1 MRLMLSYLKRY
12 KGLVFLNFISVFG
25 FALTELGIPTIVS
38 RMVDGGVASGDK
50 AYLMK
55 MGGLIVLISLVGILG
70 TISLGYCGA
79 RISTSVTCDIRN
91 DLFEKV
97 QSFSH
102 REMNQLGVSSL
113 ITRTSNDAL
122 QIMNF
127 MNIILRTAMLTPVMI
142 SVSFALIIT
151 SSVRLSLII
160 AATVPF
166 IILGV
171 ILVAKISGPVSER
184 QQTALDGLN
193 RIFRENLTGIRVIR
207 SFNNDARETERFG
220 EQNQEFTNQSKKL
233 FTLMSATEPAFYLL
247 MNIAALA
254 IYFFAS
260 QMINQSTLQVGQLMA
275 FMEYLFHAMFS
286 VMLFCLVFMMYPRA
300 NISAKRIEAVMNM
313 TPDIVDEISA
323 GQSNDADGE
332 RERDGVT
339 QVRDGRKQSYGGVKQ
354 AHHDRKPVEEIV
366 FDHVDFCYPDGEEAV
381 LKDVSFTAKA
391 GETLAVIGSTG
402 SGKSTL
408 IQLIPRFY
416 DVTGGHIL
424 VDGVDI
430 RQMNSHELREH
441 IGFVAQKANLF
452 SGTIEE
458 NIRFGRADASDEEV
472 RHAAEIAQA
481 MEFIMDKP
489 GGFKEKIVEGAGNLS
504 GGQKQR
510 LSIARALVR
519 KPDIYIYDDS
529 FSALD
534 MKTDAALRQ
543 ALKPEVKNA
552 IVIIVAQRV
561 STIMDAD
568 KILVLDEGR
577 LTAMGRHAELLKT
590 CPLYYEIAASQLSE
604 EELQNVR

>member
-25 FALTELGIPTIVS
+25 FALTELGIPTIIS
-38 RMVDGGVASGDK
+38 RMVDGGVASGDRE
-50 AYLMK
+50 YLLK
-55 MGGLIVLISLVGILG
+55 MGGLIALISVVGILG
-70 TISLGYCGA
+70 TVVLGYCGA
-79 RISTSVTCDIRN
+79 RISTAVTCDIRN

-142 SVSFALIIT
+142 AVSFTLIIM
-151 SSVRLSLII
+151 SSVKLSLII

-220 EQNQEFTNQSKKL
+220 EQNQVFTNQSKKL
-233 FTLMSATEPAFYLL
+233 FTLMSSTEPLFFLL

-254 IYFFAS
+254 IYFVAS
-260 QMINQSTLQVGQLMA
+260 QMIDQSALQVGQLMA

-313 TPDIVDEISA
+313 TPDITDETVSTHRVH
-323 GQSNDADGE
+323 DD
-332 RERDGVT
+332 REPIKEVIF
-339 QVRDGRKQSYGGVKQ
+339 
-354 AHHDRKPVEEIV
+354 E
-366 FDHVDFCYPDGEEAV
+366 HVDFCYPDGEEAV
-381 LKDVSFTAKA
+381 LKDISFSARAGQTTAI
-391 GETLAVIGSTG
+391 IGSTG

-416 DVTGGHIL
+416 DVTGGRVL
-424 VDGVDI
+424 VNGVDV
-430 RQMNSHELREH
+430 RQINNHKLREH

-458 NIRFGRADASDEEV
+458 NIRFGCSEATDEEI
-472 RHAAEIAQA
+472 RHAADIAQA
-481 MEFIMDKP
+481 ADFIMDKP
-489 GGFKEKIVEGAGNLS
+489 KGFKERIVEGAGNLS

-534 MKTDAALRQ
+534 MKTDAVLRQ

-568 KILVLDEGR
+568 QILVLDEGR
-577 LTAMGRHAELLKT
+577 LAASGRHEELLKT

-604 EELQNVR
+604 EELQNVC

>member
-25 FALTELGIPTIVS
+25 FALTELGIPTIIS
-38 RMVDGGVASGDK
+38 RMVDGGVAGEDRE
-50 AYLMK
+50 YLLK
-55 MGGLIVLISLVGILG
+55 MGGLIVLISVVGILG
-70 TISLGYCGA
+70 TVVLGYCGA
-79 RISTSVTCDIRN
+79 RISTAVTCDIRN

-142 SVSFALIIT
+142 AVSFTLIIM
-151 SSVRLSLII
+151 SSVKLSLII

-171 ILVAKISGPVSER
+171 VLVAKISGPVSER

-220 EQNQEFTNQSKKL
+220 EQNQVFTNQSKKL
-233 FTLMSATEPAFYLL
+233 FTLMSSTEPLFFLL

-254 IYFFAS
+254 IYFVAS
-260 QMINQSTLQVGQLMA
+260 QMINQSALQVGQLIA

-300 NISAKRIEAVMNM
+300 NISAKRIETVMNM
-313 TPDIVDEISA
+313 TPDITDETVSM
-323 GQSNDADGE
+323 QRVHDDGE
-332 RERDGVT
+332 PIKEVIF
-339 QVRDGRKQSYGGVKQ
+339 
-354 AHHDRKPVEEIV
+354 E
-366 FDHVDFCYPDGEEAV
+366 HVDFCYPDGEEAV
-381 LKDVSFTAKA
+381 LKDISFSARAGQTTAI
-391 GETLAVIGSTG
+391 IGSTG

-416 DVTGGHIL
+416 DVTGGRVLI
-424 VDGVDI
+424 DGVDV
-430 RQMNSHELREH
+430 RQINSHKLREH
-441 IGFVAQKANLF
+441 IGFVVQKANLF

-458 NIRFGRADASDEEV
+458 NIRFGRSEATDEEI

-481 MEFIMDKP
+481 ADFIMDKP
-489 GGFKEKIVEGAGNLS
+489 NGFKERIVEGAGNLS

-534 MKTDAALRQ
+534 MKTDAVLRQ

-568 KILVLDEGR
+568 QILVLDEGR
-577 LTAMGRHAELLKT
+577 LAASGRHEELLKT

-604 EELQNVR
+604 EELRNVC

>member
-25 FALTELGIPTIVS
+25 FALTELGIPTIIS
-38 RMVDGGVASGDK
+38 RMVDGGVANGDRE
-50 AYLMK
+50 YLLK
-55 MGGLIVLISLVGILG
+55 MGGLIALISVVGILG
-70 TISLGYCGA
+70 TVVLGYCGA
-79 RISTSVTCDIRN
+79 RISTAVTCDIRN

-142 SVSFALIIT
+142 VVSFTLIIM
-151 SSVRLSLII
+151 SSVKLSLII

-220 EQNQEFTNQSKKL
+220 KQNQAFTNQSKKL
-233 FTLMSATEPAFYLL
+233 FTLMSSTEPLFFLL

-254 IYFFAS
+254 IYFVAS
-260 QMINQSTLQVGQLMA
+260 QMIDQSALQVGQLMA

-313 TPDIVDEISA
+313 TPDITDETVST
-323 GQSNDADGE
+323 QRVHDD
-332 RERDGVT
+332 REPIKEVIF
-339 QVRDGRKQSYGGVKQ
+339 
-354 AHHDRKPVEEIV
+354 E
-366 FDHVDFCYPDGEEAV
+366 HVDFCYPDGEEAV
-381 LKDVSFTAKA
+381 LKDISFSARAGQTTAI
-391 GETLAVIGSTG
+391 IGSTG

-416 DVTGGHIL
+416 DVTGGRVL
-424 VDGVDI
+424 VNGVDV
-430 RQMNSHELREH
+430 RQINSHKLREH

-458 NIRFGRADASDEEV
+458 NIRFGCSEATDEEI
-472 RHAAEIAQA
+472 RHAADIAQA
-481 MEFIMDKP
+481 ADFIMDKP
-489 GGFKEKIVEGAGNLS
+489 KGFKERIVEGAGNLS

-534 MKTDAALRQ
+534 MKTDAVLRQ

-568 KILVLDEGR
+568 QILVLDEGR
-577 LTAMGRHAELLKT
+577 LAASGRHEELLKT

-604 EELQNVR
+604 EELQNVC

>member
-25 FALTELGIPTIVS
+25 FALTELGIPTIIS
-38 RMVDGGVASGDK
+38 RMVDGGVASGDRE
-50 AYLMK
+50 YLLK
-55 MGGLIVLISLVGILG
+55 MGGLIALISVVGILG
-70 TISLGYCGA
+70 TVVLGYCGA
-79 RISTSVTCDIRN
+79 RISTAVTCDIRN

-142 SVSFALIIT
+142 AVSFTLIIM
-151 SSVRLSLII
+151 SSVKLSLII

-220 EQNQEFTNQSKKL
+220 EQNRAFTNQSQKL
-233 FTLMSATEPAFYLL
+233 FTLMSSTEPLFFLL

-254 IYFFAS
+254 IYFVAS
-260 QMINQSTLQVGQLMA
+260 QMIDQSALQVGQLMA

-313 TPDIVDEISA
+313 TPDITDETV
-323 GQSNDADGE
+323 GTQRVHDD
-332 RERDGVT
+332 REPIKEVIF
-339 QVRDGRKQSYGGVKQ
+339 
-354 AHHDRKPVEEIV
+354 E
-366 FDHVDFCYPDGEEAV
+366 HVDFCYPDGEEAV
-381 LKDVSFTAKA
+381 LKDISFSARAGQTTAI
-391 GETLAVIGSTG
+391 IGSTG

-416 DVTGGHIL
+416 DVTGGRVL
-424 VDGVDI
+424 VNGVDV
-430 RQMNSHELREH
+430 RQINSHKLREH

-458 NIRFGRADASDEEV
+458 NIRFGCSEATDEEI
-472 RHAAEIAQA
+472 RHAADIAQA
-481 MEFIMDKP
+481 ADFIMDKP
-489 GGFKEKIVEGAGNLS
+489 KGFKERIVEGAGNLS

-534 MKTDAALRQ
+534 MKTDAVLRQ

-568 KILVLDEGR
+568 QILVLDEGR
-577 LTAMGRHAELLKT
+577 LAASGRHEELLKT

-604 EELQNVR
+604 EELQNVC

>member
-25 FALTELGIPTIVS
+25 FALTELGIPTIIS
-38 RMVDGGVASGDK
+38 RMVDGGVASGDRE
-50 AYLMK
+50 YLLK
-55 MGGLIVLISLVGILG
+55 MGGLIALISVVGILG
-70 TISLGYCGA
+70 TVVLGYCGA
-79 RISTSVTCDIRN
+79 RISTAVTCDIRN

-142 SVSFALIIT
+142 AVSFTLIIM
-151 SSVRLSLII
+151 SSVKLSLII

-220 EQNQEFTNQSKKL
+220 EQNQVFTNQSKKL
-233 FTLMSATEPAFYLL
+233 FTLMSSTEPLFFLL

-254 IYFFAS
+254 IYFVAS
-260 QMINQSTLQVGQLMA
+260 QMIDQSALQVGQLMA

-313 TPDIVDEISA
+313 TADITDETVSM
-323 GQSNDADGE
+323 QRVHDD
-332 RERDGVT
+332 REPIKEVIF
-339 QVRDGRKQSYGGVKQ
+339 
-354 AHHDRKPVEEIV
+354 E
-366 FDHVDFCYPDGEEAV
+366 HVDFCYPDGEEAV
-381 LKDVSFTAKA
+381 LKDISFSARAGQTTAI
-391 GETLAVIGSTG
+391 IGSTG

-416 DVTGGHIL
+416 DVTGGRVL
-424 VDGVDI
+424 VNGVDV
-430 RQMNSHELREH
+430 RQINSHKLREH

-458 NIRFGRADASDEEV
+458 NIRFGCSEATDEEI

-481 MEFIMDKP
+481 ADFIMDKP
-489 GGFKEKIVEGAGNLS
+489 KGFKERIVEGAGNLS

-534 MKTDAALRQ
+534 MKTDAVLRQ

-568 KILVLDEGR
+568 QILVLDEGR
-577 LTAMGRHAELLKT
+577 LAASGRHEELLKT

-604 EELQNVR
+604 EELQNVC

>member
-25 FALTELGIPTIVS
+25 FALTELGIPTIIS
-38 RMVDGGVASGDK
+38 RMVDGGVASGDRE
-50 AYLMK
+50 YLLK
-55 MGGLIVLISLVGILG
+55 MGGLIALISVVGILG
-70 TISLGYCGA
+70 TVVLGYCGA
-79 RISTSVTCDIRN
+79 RISTAVTCDIRN

-142 SVSFALIIT
+142 AVSFTLIIM
-151 SSVRLSLII
+151 SSVKLSLII

-220 EQNQEFTNQSKKL
+220 EQNQVFTNQSKKL
-233 FTLMSATEPAFYLL
+233 FTLMSSTEPLFFLL

-254 IYFFAS
+254 IYFVAS
-260 QMINQSTLQVGQLMA
+260 QMIDQSALQVGQLMA

-313 TPDIVDEISA
+313 TPDITDETVSTHCVH
-323 GQSNDADGE
+323 DD
-332 RERDGVT
+332 REPIKEVIF
-339 QVRDGRKQSYGGVKQ
+339 
-354 AHHDRKPVEEIV
+354 E
-366 FDHVDFCYPDGEEAV
+366 HVDFCYPDGEEAV
-381 LKDVSFTAKA
+381 LKDISFSARAGQTTAI
-391 GETLAVIGSTG
+391 IGSTG

-416 DVTGGHIL
+416 DVTGGRVL
-424 VDGVDI
+424 VNGVDV
-430 RQMNSHELREH
+430 RQINSHKLREH

-458 NIRFGRADASDEEV
+458 NIRFGCSEATDEEI
-472 RHAAEIAQA
+472 RHAADIAQA
-481 MEFIMDKP
+481 ADFIMDKP
-489 GGFKEKIVEGAGNLS
+489 KGFKERIVEGAGNLS

-534 MKTDAALRQ
+534 MKTDAVLRQ

-568 KILVLDEGR
+568 QILVLDEGR
-577 LTAMGRHAELLKT
+577 LAASGRHEELLKT

-604 EELQNVR
+604 EELQNVC

>member
-25 FALTELGIPTIVS
+25 FALTELGIPTIIS
-38 RMVDGGVASGDK
+38 KMVDGGVASGDRE
-50 AYLMK
+50 YLMK
-55 MGGLIVLISLVGILG
+55 MGGLIAVISIVGILG
-70 TISLGYCGA
+70 TVVLGYCGA
-79 RISTSVTCDIRN
+79 RISTAVTCDIRN

-142 SVSFALIIT
+142 VISFTLIIM
-151 SSVRLSLII
+151 SSVRLSLVI

-171 ILVAKISGPVSER
+171 VLVAKISGPISER

-220 EQNQEFTNQSKKL
+220 EQNQEFTKQSRKL
-233 FTLMSATEPAFYLL
+233 FTLMSSTEPLFFLL
-247 MNIAALA
+247 MNIAAIS
-254 IYFFAS
+254 IYFIAS

-313 TPDIVDEISA
+313 TPDIQDEISEEKTV
-323 GQSNDADGE
+323 SDIGE
-332 RERDGVT
+332 
-339 QVRDGRKQSYGGVKQ
+339 
-354 AHHDRKPVEEIV
+354 HIEEVV

-381 LKDVSFTAKA
+381 LKDISFTAKA
-391 GETLAVIGSTG
+391 GETLAIIGSTG

-416 DVTGGHIL
+416 DVTGGRVLIN
-424 VDGVDI
+424 GVDV

-458 NIRFGRADASDEEV
+458 NIRFGREDATDEEV

-481 MEFIMDKP
+481 MDFIMDKP
-489 GGFKEKIVEGAGNLS
+489 NGFQEKIVEGAGNLS

-510 LSIARALVR
+510 LSITRALVR

-534 MKTDAALRQ
+534 MKTDAVLRQ
-543 ALKPEVKNA
+543 ALKSEVKNA
-552 IVIIVAQRV
+552 VVIIVAQRV

-568 KILVLDEGR
+568 QILVLDEGR
-577 LTAMGRHAELLKT
+577 LAAMGRHKELLKE

>member
-25 FALTELGIPTIVS
+25 FALTELGIPTIIS
-38 RMVDGGVASGDK
+38 RMVDGGVAGGDRE
-50 AYLMK
+50 YLLK
-55 MGGLIVLISLVGILG
+55 MGGLIVLISVVGILG
-70 TISLGYCGA
+70 TVVLGYCGA
-79 RISTSVTCDIRN
+79 RISTAVTCDIRN

-142 SVSFALIIT
+142 AVSFTLIIM
-151 SSVRLSLII
+151 SSVKLSLII

-220 EQNQEFTNQSKKL
+220 EQNQVFTNQSKKL
-233 FTLMSATEPAFYLL
+233 FTLMSSTEPLFFLL

-254 IYFFAS
+254 IYFVAS
-260 QMINQSTLQVGQLMA
+260 QMIDQSALQVGQLMA

-313 TPDIVDEISA
+313 TPDITDETVST
-323 GQSNDADGE
+323 QRVHDD
-332 RERDGVT
+332 REPIKEVIF
-339 QVRDGRKQSYGGVKQ
+339 
-354 AHHDRKPVEEIV
+354 E
-366 FDHVDFCYPDGEEAV
+366 HVDFCYPDGEEAV
-381 LKDVSFTAKA
+381 LKDISFSARAGQTTAI
-391 GETLAVIGSTG
+391 IGSTG

-416 DVTGGHIL
+416 DVTGGRVL
-424 VDGVDI
+424 VNGVDV
-430 RQMNSHELREH
+430 RQINSHKLREH

-458 NIRFGRADASDEEV
+458 NIRFGCSEATDEEI
-472 RHAAEIAQA
+472 RHAADIAQA
-481 MEFIMDKP
+481 ADFIMDKP
-489 GGFKEKIVEGAGNLS
+489 KGFKERIVEGAGNLS

-534 MKTDAALRQ
+534 MKTDAVLRQ

-568 KILVLDEGR
+568 QILVLDEGR
-577 LTAMGRHAELLKT
+577 LAASGRHEELLKT

-604 EELQNVR
+604 EELQNVC

>member
-25 FALTELGIPTIVS
+25 FALTELGIPTIIS
-38 RMVDGGVASGDK
+38 RMVDGGVAGEDRE
-50 AYLMK
+50 YLLK
-55 MGGLIVLISLVGILG
+55 MGGLIVLISVVGILG
-70 TISLGYCGA
+70 TVVLGYCGA
-79 RISTSVTCDIRN
+79 RISTAVTCDIRN

-142 SVSFALIIT
+142 AVSFTLIIM
-151 SSVRLSLII
+151 SSVKLSLII

-220 EQNQEFTNQSKKL
+220 EQNQVFTNQSKKL
-233 FTLMSATEPAFYLL
+233 FTLMSSTEPLFFLL

-254 IYFFAS
+254 IYFVAS
-260 QMINQSTLQVGQLMA
+260 QMIDQSALQVGQLIA

-313 TPDIVDEISA
+313 TPDITDEPV
-323 GQSNDADGE
+323 GTQRVHDDGE
-332 RERDGVT
+332 PIKEVIF
-339 QVRDGRKQSYGGVKQ
+339 
-354 AHHDRKPVEEIV
+354 E
-366 FDHVDFCYPDGEEAV
+366 HVDFCYPDGEEAV
-381 LKDVSFTAKA
+381 LKDISFSARAGQTTAI
-391 GETLAVIGSTG
+391 IGSTG

-416 DVTGGHIL
+416 DVTGGRVLI
-424 VDGVDI
+424 DGVDV
-430 RQMNSHELREH
+430 RQINSHKLREH

-458 NIRFGRADASDEEV
+458 NIRFGRSEATDEEI

-481 MEFIMDKP
+481 ADFIMDKP
-489 GGFKEKIVEGAGNLS
+489 NGFKERIVEGAGNLS

-534 MKTDAALRQ
+534 MKTDAVLRQ

-568 KILVLDEGR
+568 QILVLDEGR
-577 LTAMGRHAELLKT
+577 LAASGRHEELLKT

-604 EELQNVR
+604 EELRNVC

>member
-1 MRLMLSYLKRY
+1 MRLMLSYLKSY

-25 FALTELGIPTIVS
+25 FALTELGIPTIIS
-38 RMVDGGVASGDK
+38 RMVDGGVASGDRE
-50 AYLMK
+50 YLLK
-55 MGGLIVLISLVGILG
+55 MGGLIALISVVGILG
-70 TISLGYCGA
+70 TVVLGYCGA
-79 RISTSVTCDIRN
+79 RISTAVTCDIRN

-142 SVSFALIIT
+142 VVSFTLIIM
-151 SSVRLSLII
+151 SSVKLSLII

-220 EQNQEFTNQSKKL
+220 KQNQAFTNQSQKL
-233 FTLMSATEPAFYLL
+233 FTLMSSTEPLFFLL

-254 IYFFAS
+254 IYFVAS
-260 QMINQSTLQVGQLMA
+260 QMIDQSALQVGQLMA

-313 TPDIVDEISA
+313 TPDITDETVST
-323 GQSNDADGE
+323 QRVHDD
-332 RERDGVT
+332 REPIKEVIF
-339 QVRDGRKQSYGGVKQ
+339 
-354 AHHDRKPVEEIV
+354 E
-366 FDHVDFCYPDGEEAV
+366 HVDFCYPDGEEAV
-381 LKDVSFTAKA
+381 LKDISFSARAGQTTAI
-391 GETLAVIGSTG
+391 IGSTG

-416 DVTGGHIL
+416 DVTGGRVL
-424 VDGVDI
+424 VNGVDV
-430 RQMNSHELREH
+430 RQINSHKLREH

-458 NIRFGRADASDEEV
+458 NIRFGRSEATDEEI

-481 MEFIMDKP
+481 ADFIMDKP
-489 GGFKEKIVEGAGNLS
+489 KGFKERIVEGAGNLS

-534 MKTDAALRQ
+534 MKTDAVLRQ

-568 KILVLDEGR
+568 QILVLDEGR
-577 LTAMGRHAELLKT
+577 LAASGRHEELLKT

-604 EELQNVR
+604 EELRNVC

>member
-25 FALTELGIPTIVS
+25 FALTELGIPTIIS
-38 RMVDGGVASGDK
+38 RMVDGGVASGDRE
-50 AYLMK
+50 YLLK
-55 MGGLIVLISLVGILG
+55 MGGLIALISVVGILG
-70 TISLGYCGA
+70 TVVLGYCGA
-79 RISTSVTCDIRN
+79 RISTAVTCDIRN

-142 SVSFALIIT
+142 AVSFTLIIM
-151 SSVRLSLII
+151 SSVKLSLII

-220 EQNQEFTNQSKKL
+220 EQNQVFTNQSKKL
-233 FTLMSATEPAFYLL
+233 FTLMSSTEPLFFLL

-254 IYFFAS
+254 IYFVAS
-260 QMINQSTLQVGQLMA
+260 QMIDQSALQVGQLMA

-313 TPDIVDEISA
+313 TPDITNETVS
-323 GQSNDADGE
+323 
-332 RERDGVT
+332 T
-339 QVRDGRKQSYGGVKQ
+339 QRV
-354 AHHDRKPVEEIV
+354 HDDRGPIKEVIFE
-366 FDHVDFCYPDGEEAV
+366 HVDFCYPDGEEAV
-381 LKDVSFTAKA
+381 LKDISFSARAGQTTAI
-391 GETLAVIGSTG
+391 IGSTG

-416 DVTGGHIL
+416 DVTGGRVL
-424 VDGVDI
+424 VNGVDV
-430 RQMNSHELREH
+430 RQINSHKLREH

-458 NIRFGRADASDEEV
+458 NIRFGCSEATDEEI
-472 RHAAEIAQA
+472 RHAADIAQA
-481 MEFIMDKP
+481 ADFIMDKP
-489 GGFKEKIVEGAGNLS
+489 KGFKERIVEGAGNLS

-534 MKTDAALRQ
+534 MKTDAVLRQ

-568 KILVLDEGR
+568 QILVLDEGR
-577 LTAMGRHAELLKT
+577 LAASGRHEELLKT

-604 EELQNVR
+604 EELQNVC

>member
-25 FALTELGIPTIVS
+25 FALTELGIPTIIS
-38 RMVDGGVASGDK
+38 RMVDGGVASGDRE
-50 AYLMK
+50 YLLK
-55 MGGLIVLISLVGILG
+55 MGGLIALISVVGILG
-70 TISLGYCGA
+70 TVVLGYCGA
-79 RISTSVTCDIRN
+79 RISTAVTCDIRN

-142 SVSFALIIT
+142 AVSFTLIIM
-151 SSVRLSLII
+151 SSVKLSLII

-220 EQNQEFTNQSKKL
+220 EQNQVFTNQSKKL
-233 FTLMSATEPAFYLL
+233 FTLMSSTEPLFFLL

-254 IYFFAS
+254 IYFVAS
-260 QMINQSTLQVGQLMA
+260 QMIDQSALQVGQLMA

-313 TPDIVDEISA
+313 TADITDETVH
-323 GQSNDADGE
+323 DD
-332 RERDGVT
+332 REPIKEVIF
-339 QVRDGRKQSYGGVKQ
+339 
-354 AHHDRKPVEEIV
+354 E
-366 FDHVDFCYPDGEEAV
+366 HVDFCYPDGEEAV
-381 LKDVSFTAKA
+381 LKDISFSARAGQTTAI
-391 GETLAVIGSTG
+391 IGSTG

-416 DVTGGHIL
+416 DVTGGRVL
-424 VDGVDI
+424 VNGVDV
-430 RQMNSHELREH
+430 RQINSHKLREH

-458 NIRFGRADASDEEV
+458 NIRFGCSEATDEEI
-472 RHAAEIAQA
+472 RHAADIAQA
-481 MEFIMDKP
+481 ADFIMDKP
-489 GGFKEKIVEGAGNLS
+489 KGFKERIVEGAGNLS

-534 MKTDAALRQ
+534 MKTDAVLRQ

-568 KILVLDEGR
+568 QILVLDEGR
-577 LTAMGRHAELLKT
+577 LAASGRHEELLKT

-604 EELQNVR
+604 EELQNVC

>member
-25 FALTELGIPTIVS
+25 FALTELGIPTIIS
-38 RMVDGGVASGDK
+38 RMVDGGVASGDRE
-50 AYLMK
+50 YLLK
-55 MGGLIVLISLVGILG
+55 MGGLIVLISVVGILG
-70 TISLGYCGA
+70 TVVLGYCGA
-79 RISTSVTCDIRN
+79 RISTAVTCDIRN

-142 SVSFALIIT
+142 AVSFTLIIM
-151 SSVRLSLII
+151 SSVKLSLII

-220 EQNQEFTNQSKKL
+220 EQNQVFTNQSKKL
-233 FTLMSATEPAFYLL
+233 FTLMSSTEPLFFLL

-254 IYFFAS
+254 IYFVAS
-260 QMINQSTLQVGQLMA
+260 QMIDQSALQVGQLMA

-313 TPDIVDEISA
+313 TPDITDETVST
-323 GQSNDADGE
+323 QRVHDD
-332 RERDGVT
+332 REPIKEVIF
-339 QVRDGRKQSYGGVKQ
+339 
-354 AHHDRKPVEEIV
+354 E
-366 FDHVDFCYPDGEEAV
+366 HVDFCYPDGEEAV
-381 LKDVSFTAKA
+381 LKDISFSARAGQTTAI
-391 GETLAVIGSTG
+391 IGSTG

-416 DVTGGHIL
+416 DVTGGRVL
-424 VDGVDI
+424 VNGVDV
-430 RQMNSHELREH
+430 RQINSHKLREH

-458 NIRFGRADASDEEV
+458 NIRFGRSEATDEEI

-481 MEFIMDKP
+481 ADFIMDKP
-489 GGFKEKIVEGAGNLS
+489 KGFKERIVEGAGNLS

-534 MKTDAALRQ
+534 MKTDAVLRQ

-568 KILVLDEGR
+568 QILVLDEGR
-577 LTAMGRHAELLKT
+577 LAASGRHEELLKT

-604 EELQNVR
+604 EELRNVC

>member
-25 FALTELGIPTIVS
+25 FALTELGIPTIIS
-38 RMVDGGVASGDK
+38 RMVDGGVASGDRE
-50 AYLMK
+50 YLLK
-55 MGGLIVLISLVGILG
+55 MGGLIALISVVGILG
-70 TISLGYCGA
+70 TVVLGYCGA
-79 RISTSVTCDIRN
+79 RISTAVTCDIRN

-142 SVSFALIIT
+142 AVSFTLIIM
-151 SSVRLSLII
+151 SSVKLSLII

-220 EQNQEFTNQSKKL
+220 EQNQVFTNQSKKL
-233 FTLMSATEPAFYLL
+233 FTLMSSTEPLFFLL

-254 IYFFAS
+254 IYFVAS
-260 QMINQSTLQVGQLMA
+260 QMIDQSALQVGQLMA

-313 TPDIVDEISA
+313 TPDITDETVSM
-323 GQSNDADGE
+323 QRVHDD
-332 RERDGVT
+332 REPIKEVIF
-339 QVRDGRKQSYGGVKQ
+339 
-354 AHHDRKPVEEIV
+354 E
-366 FDHVDFCYPDGEEAV
+366 HVDFCYPDGEEAV
-381 LKDVSFTAKA
+381 LKDISFSARAGQTTAI
-391 GETLAVIGSTG
+391 IGSTG

-416 DVTGGHIL
+416 DVTGGRVL
-424 VDGVDI
+424 VNGMDV
-430 RQMNSHELREH
+430 RQINSHKLREH

-458 NIRFGRADASDEEV
+458 NIRFGCSEATDEEI
-472 RHAAEIAQA
+472 RHAADIAQA
-481 MEFIMDKP
+481 ADFIMDKP
-489 GGFKEKIVEGAGNLS
+489 KGFKERIVEGAGNLS

-534 MKTDAALRQ
+534 MKTDAVLRQ

-568 KILVLDEGR
+568 QILVLDEGR
-577 LTAMGRHAELLKT
+577 LAASGRHEELLKT

-604 EELQNVR
+604 EELQNVC

>member
-25 FALTELGIPTIVS
+25 FALTELGIPTIIS
-38 RMVDGGVASGDK
+38 KMVDGGVASGDRE
-50 AYLMK
+50 YLMK
-55 MGGLIVLISLVGILG
+55 MGELIAVISIVGILG
-70 TISLGYCGA
+70 TVVLGYCGA
-79 RISTSVTCDIRN
+79 RISTAVTCDIRN

-142 SVSFALIIT
+142 VISFTLIIM
-151 SSVRLSLII
+151 SSVRLSLVI

-171 ILVAKISGPVSER
+171 VLVAKISGPISER

-220 EQNQEFTNQSKKL
+220 EQNQEFTNQSRKL
-233 FTLMSATEPAFYLL
+233 FTLMSSTEPLFFLL
-247 MNIAALA
+247 MNIAAIS
-254 IYFFAS
+254 IYFIAS

-300 NISAKRIEAVMNM
+300 NISAKRIEVVMNM
-313 TPDIVDEISA
+313 TPDIQDEISEEKTV
-323 GQSNDADGE
+323 SDIGE
-332 RERDGVT
+332 
-339 QVRDGRKQSYGGVKQ
+339 
-354 AHHDRKPVEEIV
+354 HIEEVV

-381 LKDVSFTAKA
+381 LKDISFTAKA
-391 GETLAVIGSTG
+391 GETLAIIGSTG

-416 DVTGGHIL
+416 DVTGGRVLIN
-424 VDGVDI
+424 GVDVK
-430 RQMNSHELREH
+430 QMNSHELREH

-458 NIRFGRADASDEEV
+458 NIRFGREDATDEEV

-481 MEFIMDKP
+481 MDFIMDKP
-489 GGFKEKIVEGAGNLS
+489 NGFQEKIVEGAGNLS

-510 LSIARALVR
+510 LSITRALVR

-534 MKTDAALRQ
+534 MKTDALLRQ
-543 ALKPEVKNA
+543 ALKSEVKNA
-552 IVIIVAQRV
+552 VVIIVAQRV

-568 KILVLDEGR
+568 QILVLDEGR
-577 LTAMGRHAELLKT
+577 LAAVGRHKELLKE

>member
-12 KGLVFLNFISVFG
+12 KGLVLLNFISVFG
-25 FALTELGIPTIVS
+25 FALTELGIPTIIS
-38 RMVDGGVASGDK
+38 RMVDGGVASGDRE
-50 AYLMK
+50 YLLK
-55 MGGLIVLISLVGILG
+55 MGGLIALISVVGILG
-70 TISLGYCGA
+70 TVVLGYCGA
-79 RISTSVTCDIRN
+79 RISTAVTCDIRN

-142 SVSFALIIT
+142 AVSFTLIIM
-151 SSVRLSLII
+151 SSVKLSLII

-220 EQNQEFTNQSKKL
+220 EQNQVFTNQSKKL
-233 FTLMSATEPAFYLL
+233 FTLMSSTEPLFFLL

-254 IYFFAS
+254 IYFVAS
-260 QMINQSTLQVGQLMA
+260 QMIDQSALQVGQLMA

-313 TPDIVDEISA
+313 TPDITNETVSTQRVHD
-323 GQSNDADGE
+323 D
-332 RERDGVT
+332 REPIKEVIF
-339 QVRDGRKQSYGGVKQ
+339 
-354 AHHDRKPVEEIV
+354 E
-366 FDHVDFCYPDGEEAV
+366 HVDFCYPDGEEAV
-381 LKDVSFTAKA
+381 LKDISFSARAGQTTAI
-391 GETLAVIGSTG
+391 IGSTG

-416 DVTGGHIL
+416 DVTGGRVL
-424 VDGVDI
+424 VNGVDV
-430 RQMNSHELREH
+430 RQINSHKLREH

-458 NIRFGRADASDEEV
+458 NIRFGCSEATDEEI

-481 MEFIMDKP
+481 ADFIMDKP
-489 GGFKEKIVEGAGNLS
+489 KGFKERIVEGAGNLS

-534 MKTDAALRQ
+534 MKTDAVLRQ

-568 KILVLDEGR
+568 QILVLDEGR
-577 LTAMGRHAELLKT
+577 LAASGRHEELLKT

-604 EELQNVR
+604 EELQNVC

>member
-25 FALTELGIPTIVS
+25 FALTELGIPTIIS
-38 RMVDGGVASGDK
+38 KMVDGGVTSGDRE
-50 AYLMK
+50 YLMK
-55 MGGLIVLISLVGILG
+55 MGGLIAVISIVGILG
-70 TISLGYCGA
+70 TVVLGYCGA
-79 RISTSVTCDIRN
+79 RISTAVTCDIRN

-142 SVSFALIIT
+142 VISFTLIIM
-151 SSVRLSLII
+151 SSVRLSLVI

-171 ILVAKISGPVSER
+171 MLVAKISGPISER

-220 EQNQEFTNQSKKL
+220 EQNQEFTNQSRKL
-233 FTLMSATEPAFYLL
+233 FTLMSSTEPLFFLL
-247 MNIAALA
+247 MNIAAIS
-254 IYFFAS
+254 IYFIAS

-300 NISAKRIEAVMNM
+300 NISAKRIEVVMNM
-313 TPDIVDEISA
+313 TPDILDEISEEKTV
-323 GQSNDADGE
+323 SDIGE
-332 RERDGVT
+332 
-339 QVRDGRKQSYGGVKQ
+339 
-354 AHHDRKPVEEIV
+354 HIEEVV

-381 LKDVSFTAKA
+381 LKDISFTAKA
-391 GETLAVIGSTG
+391 GETLAIIGSTG

-416 DVTGGHIL
+416 DVTGGRVLIN
-424 VDGVDI
+424 GVDV

-458 NIRFGRADASDEEV
+458 NIRFGREDATDEEV

-481 MEFIMDKP
+481 MDFIMDKP
-489 GGFKEKIVEGAGNLS
+489 NGFQEKIVEGAGNLS

-510 LSIARALVR
+510 LSITRALVR

-534 MKTDAALRQ
+534 MKTDAVLRQ
-543 ALKPEVKNA
+543 ALKSEVKNA
-552 IVIIVAQRV
+552 VVIIVAQRV

-568 KILVLDEGR
+568 QILVLDEGR
-577 LTAMGRHAELLKT
+577 LAAMGRHKELLKE

>member
-1 MRLMLSYLKRY
+1 MRLMLSYLKSY

-25 FALTELGIPTIVS
+25 FALTELGIPTIIS
-38 RMVDGGVASGDK
+38 RMVDGGVASGDRE
-50 AYLMK
+50 YLLK
-55 MGGLIVLISLVGILG
+55 RGGLIALISVVGILG
-70 TISLGYCGA
+70 TVVLGYCGA
-79 RISTSVTCDIRN
+79 RISTAVTCDIRN

-142 SVSFALIIT
+142 VVSFTLIIM
-151 SSVRLSLII
+151 SSVKLSLII

-220 EQNQEFTNQSKKL
+220 KQNQAFTNQSKKL
-233 FTLMSATEPAFYLL
+233 FTLMSSTEPLFFLL

-254 IYFFAS
+254 IYFVAS
-260 QMINQSTLQVGQLMA
+260 QMIDQSALQVGQLMA

-313 TPDIVDEISA
+313 TPDITDETVST
-323 GQSNDADGE
+323 QRVHDD
-332 RERDGVT
+332 REPIKEVIF
-339 QVRDGRKQSYGGVKQ
+339 
-354 AHHDRKPVEEIV
+354 E
-366 FDHVDFCYPDGEEAV
+366 HVDFCYPDGEEAV
-381 LKDVSFTAKA
+381 LKDISFSARAGQTTAI
-391 GETLAVIGSTG
+391 IGSTG

-416 DVTGGHIL
+416 DVTGGRVL
-424 VDGVDI
+424 VNGVDV
-430 RQMNSHELREH
+430 RQVNSHKLREH

-458 NIRFGRADASDEEV
+458 NIRFGCSEATDEEI

-481 MEFIMDKP
+481 ADFIMDKP
-489 GGFKEKIVEGAGNLS
+489 KGFKERIVEGAGNLS

-534 MKTDAALRQ
+534 MKTDAVLRQ

-568 KILVLDEGR
+568 QILVLDEGR
-577 LTAMGRHAELLKT
+577 LAASGRHEELLKT

-604 EELQNVR
+604 EELQNVC

>member
-1 MRLMLSYLKRY
+1 MRLMLSYLKSY

-25 FALTELGIPTIVS
+25 FALTELGIPTIIS
-38 RMVDGGVASGDK
+38 RMVDGGVASGDRE
-50 AYLMK
+50 YLLK
-55 MGGLIVLISLVGILG
+55 MGGLIALISVVGILG
-70 TISLGYCGA
+70 TVVLGYCGA
-79 RISTSVTCDIRN
+79 RISTAVTCDIRN

-142 SVSFALIIT
+142 VVSFTLIIM
-151 SSVRLSLII
+151 SSVKLSLII

-220 EQNQEFTNQSKKL
+220 KQNQAFTNQSKKL
-233 FTLMSATEPAFYLL
+233 FTLMSSTEPLFFLL

-254 IYFFAS
+254 IYFVAS
-260 QMINQSTLQVGQLMA
+260 QMIDQSALQVGQLMA

-313 TPDIVDEISA
+313 TPDITDETVST
-323 GQSNDADGE
+323 QRVHDD
-332 RERDGVT
+332 REPIKEVIF
-339 QVRDGRKQSYGGVKQ
+339 
-354 AHHDRKPVEEIV
+354 E
-366 FDHVDFCYPDGEEAV
+366 HVDFCYPDGEEAV
-381 LKDVSFTAKA
+381 LKDISFSARAGQTTAI
-391 GETLAVIGSTG
+391 IGSTG

-416 DVTGGHIL
+416 DVTGGRVL
-424 VDGVDI
+424 VNGVDV
-430 RQMNSHELREH
+430 RQINSHKLREH

-458 NIRFGRADASDEEV
+458 NIRFGCSEATDEEI
-472 RHAAEIAQA
+472 RHAADIAQA
-481 MEFIMDKP
+481 ADFIMDKP
-489 GGFKEKIVEGAGNLS
+489 KGFKERIVEGAGNLS

-534 MKTDAALRQ
+534 MKTDAVLRQ

-568 KILVLDEGR
+568 QILVLDEGH
-577 LTAMGRHAELLKT
+577 LAASGHHEELLKT

-604 EELQNVR
+604 EELQNVC

>member
-25 FALTELGIPTIVS
+25 FALTELGIPTIIS
-38 RMVDGGVASGDK
+38 RMVDGGVASGDRE
-50 AYLMK
+50 YLLK
-55 MGGLIVLISLVGILG
+55 MGGLIALISVVGILG
-70 TISLGYCGA
+70 TVVLGYCGA
-79 RISTSVTCDIRN
+79 RISTAVTCDIRN

-142 SVSFALIIT
+142 AVSFTLIIM
-151 SSVRLSLII
+151 SSVKLSLII

-207 SFNNDARETERFG
+207 SFNIDARETERFG
-220 EQNQEFTNQSKKL
+220 EQNQAFTNQSKKL
-233 FTLMSATEPAFYLL
+233 FTLMSSTEPLFFLL

-254 IYFFAS
+254 IYFVAS
-260 QMINQSTLQVGQLMA
+260 QMIDQSALQVGQLMA

-313 TPDIVDEISA
+313 TPDITNETVSTQRVHD
-323 GQSNDADGE
+323 D
-332 RERDGVT
+332 REPIKEVIF
-339 QVRDGRKQSYGGVKQ
+339 
-354 AHHDRKPVEEIV
+354 E
-366 FDHVDFCYPDGEEAV
+366 HVDFCYPDGEEAV
-381 LKDVSFTAKA
+381 LKDISFSARAGQTTAI
-391 GETLAVIGSTG
+391 IGSTG

-416 DVTGGHIL
+416 DVTGGRVL
-424 VDGVDI
+424 VNGVDV
-430 RQMNSHELREH
+430 RQINSHKLREH

-458 NIRFGRADASDEEV
+458 NIRFGCSEATDEEI
-472 RHAAEIAQA
+472 RHAADIAQA
-481 MEFIMDKP
+481 ADFIMDKP
-489 GGFKEKIVEGAGNLS
+489 KGFKERIVEGAGNLS

-534 MKTDAALRQ
+534 MKTDAVLRQ

-568 KILVLDEGR
+568 QILVLDEGR
-577 LTAMGRHAELLKT
+577 LAASGRHEELLKT

-604 EELQNVR
+604 EELQNVC

>member
-1 MRLMLSYLKRY
+1 MRLMLSYLKSY

-25 FALTELGIPTIVS
+25 FALTELGIPTIIS
-38 RMVDGGVASGDK
+38 RMVDGGVASGDRE
-50 AYLMK
+50 YLLK
-55 MGGLIVLISLVGILG
+55 MGGLIALISVVGILG
-70 TISLGYCGA
+70 TVVLGYCGA
-79 RISTSVTCDIRN
+79 RISTAVTCDIRN

-142 SVSFALIIT
+142 VVSFTLIIM
-151 SSVRLSLII
+151 SSVKLSLII

-220 EQNQEFTNQSKKL
+220 KQNQAFTNQSQKL
-233 FTLMSATEPAFYLL
+233 FTLMSSTEPLFFLL

-254 IYFFAS
+254 IYFVAS
-260 QMINQSTLQVGQLMA
+260 QMIDQSALQVGQLMA

-313 TPDIVDEISA
+313 TPDITDETVST
-323 GQSNDADGE
+323 QRVHDD
-332 RERDGVT
+332 REPIKEVIF
-339 QVRDGRKQSYGGVKQ
+339 
-354 AHHDRKPVEEIV
+354 E
-366 FDHVDFCYPDGEEAV
+366 HVDFCYPDGEEAV
-381 LKDVSFTAKA
+381 LKDISFSARAGQTTAI
-391 GETLAVIGSTG
+391 IGSTG

-416 DVTGGHIL
+416 DVTGGRVL
-424 VDGVDI
+424 VNGVDV
-430 RQMNSHELREH
+430 RQINSHKLREH

-458 NIRFGRADASDEEV
+458 NIRFGCSEATDEEI
-472 RHAAEIAQA
+472 RHAADIAQA
-481 MEFIMDKP
+481 ADFIMDKP
-489 GGFKEKIVEGAGNLS
+489 KGFKERIVEGAGNLS

-534 MKTDAALRQ
+534 MKTDAVLRQ

-568 KILVLDEGR
+568 QILVLDEGR
-577 LTAMGRHAELLKT
+577 LAASGRHEELLKT

-604 EELQNVR
+604 EELRNVC

>member
-25 FALTELGIPTIVS
+25 FALTELGIPTIIS
-38 RMVDGGVASGDK
+38 RMVDGGVASEDRE
-50 AYLMK
+50 YLLK
-55 MGGLIVLISLVGILG
+55 MGGLIVLISVVGILG
-70 TISLGYCGA
+70 TVVLGYCGA
-79 RISTSVTCDIRN
+79 RISTAVTCDIRN

-142 SVSFALIIT
+142 AVSFTLIIM
-151 SSVRLSLII
+151 SSVKLSLII

-220 EQNQEFTNQSKKL
+220 EQNQVFTNQSKKL
-233 FTLMSATEPAFYLL
+233 FTLMSSTEPLFFLL

-254 IYFFAS
+254 IYFVAS
-260 QMINQSTLQVGQLMA
+260 QMIDQSALQVGQLMA

-300 NISAKRIEAVMNM
+300 NISAKRIETVMNM
-313 TPDIVDEISA
+313 TPDITDEPVST
-323 GQSNDADGE
+323 QRVHDDGE
-332 RERDGVT
+332 PIKEVIF
-339 QVRDGRKQSYGGVKQ
+339 
-354 AHHDRKPVEEIV
+354 E
-366 FDHVDFCYPDGEEAV
+366 HVDFCYPDGEEAV
-381 LKDVSFTAKA
+381 LKDISFSARAGQTTAI
-391 GETLAVIGSTG
+391 IGSTG

-416 DVTGGHIL
+416 DVTGGRVLI
-424 VDGVDI
+424 DGVDV
-430 RQMNSHELREH
+430 RQINSHKLREH

-458 NIRFGRADASDEEV
+458 NIRFGRSEATDEEI

-481 MEFIMDKP
+481 ADFIMDKP
-489 GGFKEKIVEGAGNLS
+489 KGFKERIVEGAGNLS

-534 MKTDAALRQ
+534 MKTDAVLRQ

-568 KILVLDEGR
+568 QILVLDEGR
-577 LTAMGRHAELLKT
+577 LAASGRHEELLKT

-604 EELQNVR
+604 EELRNVC

>member
-25 FALTELGIPTIVS
+25 FALTELGIPTIIS
-38 RMVDGGVASGDK
+38 RMVDGGVASGDRE
-50 AYLMK
+50 YLLK
-55 MGGLIVLISLVGILG
+55 MGGLIALISVVGILG
-70 TISLGYCGA
+70 TVVLGYCGA
-79 RISTSVTCDIRN
+79 RISTAVTCDIRN

-142 SVSFALIIT
+142 AGQFYADYHVIGE
-151 SSVRLSLII
+151 II
-160 AATVPF
+160 ADHCGDSAF

-220 EQNQEFTNQSKKL
+220 EQNQAFTNQSQKL
-233 FTLMSATEPAFYLL
+233 FTLMSSTEPLFFLL

-254 IYFFAS
+254 IYFVAS
-260 QMINQSTLQVGQLMA
+260 QMIDQSALQVGQLMA

-313 TPDIVDEISA
+313 TPDITNETVSTQRVHD
-323 GQSNDADGE
+323 D
-332 RERDGVT
+332 REPIKEVIF
-339 QVRDGRKQSYGGVKQ
+339 
-354 AHHDRKPVEEIV
+354 E
-366 FDHVDFCYPDGEEAV
+366 HVDFCYPDGEEAV
-381 LKDVSFTAKA
+381 LKDISFSARAGQTTAI
-391 GETLAVIGSTG
+391 IGSTG

-416 DVTGGHIL
+416 DVTGGRVL
-424 VDGVDI
+424 VNGVDV
-430 RQMNSHELREH
+430 RQINSHKLREH

-458 NIRFGRADASDEEV
+458 NIRFGCSEATDEEI

-481 MEFIMDKP
+481 ADFIMDKP
-489 GGFKEKIVEGAGNLS
+489 KGFKERIVEGAGNLS

-534 MKTDAALRQ
+534 MKTDAVLRQ

-568 KILVLDEGR
+568 QILVLDEGR
-577 LTAMGRHAELLKT
+577 LAASGRHEELLKT

-604 EELQNVR
+604 EELQNVC

>member
-25 FALTELGIPTIVS
+25 FALTELGIPTIIS
-38 RMVDGGVASGDK
+38 RMVDGGVASGDRE
-50 AYLMK
+50 YLLK
-55 MGGLIVLISLVGILG
+55 MGGLIALISFVGILG
-70 TISLGYCGA
+70 TVVLGYCCA
-79 RISTSVTCDIRN
+79 RISTAVTCDIRN

-142 SVSFALIIT
+142 AVSFTLIIM
-151 SSVRLSLII
+151 SSVKLSLII

-220 EQNQEFTNQSKKL
+220 EQNQVFTNQSKKL
-233 FTLMSATEPAFYLL
+233 FTLMSSTEPLFFLL

-254 IYFFAS
+254 IYFVAS
-260 QMINQSTLQVGQLMA
+260 QMIDQSALQVGQLMA

-313 TPDIVDEISA
+313 TPDITDETVSM
-323 GQSNDADGE
+323 QRVHDD
-332 RERDGVT
+332 REPIKEVIF
-339 QVRDGRKQSYGGVKQ
+339 
-354 AHHDRKPVEEIV
+354 E
-366 FDHVDFCYPDGEEAV
+366 HVDFCYPDGEEAV
-381 LKDVSFTAKA
+381 LKDISFSARAGQTTAI
-391 GETLAVIGSTG
+391 IGSTG

-416 DVTGGHIL
+416 DVTGGRVL
-424 VDGVDI
+424 VNGVDV
-430 RQMNSHELREH
+430 RQINSHKLREH

-458 NIRFGRADASDEEV
+458 NIRFGCSEATDEEI
-472 RHAAEIAQA
+472 RHAADIAQA
-481 MEFIMDKP
+481 ADFIMDKP
-489 GGFKEKIVEGAGNLS
+489 KGFKERIVEGAGNLS

-534 MKTDAALRQ
+534 MKTDAVLRQ

-568 KILVLDEGR
+568 QILVLDEGR
-577 LTAMGRHAELLKT
+577 LAASGRHEELLKT

-604 EELQNVR
+604 EELQNVC

>member
-1 MRLMLSYLKRY
+1 MRLMLFYLKRY

-25 FALTELGIPTIVS
+25 FALTELGIPTIIS
-38 RMVDGGVASGDK
+38 KMVDSGVASGDRE
-50 AYLMK
+50 YLMK
-55 MGGLIVLISLVGILG
+55 MGGLIAVISIVGILG
-70 TISLGYCGA
+70 TVVLGYCGA
-79 RISTSVTCDIRN
+79 RISTAVTCDIRN

-142 SVSFALIIT
+142 VISFTLIIM
-151 SSVRLSLII
+151 SSVRLSLVI

-166 IILGV
+166 IVLGV
-171 ILVAKISGPVSER
+171 MLVAKISGPISER

-220 EQNQEFTNQSKKL
+220 EQNQEFTNQSRKL
-233 FTLMSATEPAFYLL
+233 FTLMSSTEPLFFLL
-247 MNIAALA
+247 MNIAAIS
-254 IYFFAS
+254 IYFIAS

-313 TPDIVDEISA
+313 TPDIQDEISEEKTV
-323 GQSNDADGE
+323 SDIGE
-332 RERDGVT
+332 
-339 QVRDGRKQSYGGVKQ
+339 
-354 AHHDRKPVEEIV
+354 HIEEVV

-381 LKDVSFTAKA
+381 LKDISFTAKA
-391 GETLAVIGSTG
+391 GETLAIIGSTG

-416 DVTGGHIL
+416 DVTGGRVLIN
-424 VDGVDI
+424 GVDV

-458 NIRFGRADASDEEV
+458 NIRFGREDATDEEV

-481 MEFIMDKP
+481 MDFIMDKP
-489 GGFKEKIVEGAGNLS
+489 NGFQEKIVEGAGNLS

-510 LSIARALVR
+510 LSITRALVR

-534 MKTDAALRQ
+534 MKTDAVLRQ
-543 ALKPEVKNA
+543 ALKSEVKNA
-552 IVIIVAQRV
+552 VVIIVAQRV

-568 KILVLDEGR
+568 QILVLDEGR
-577 LTAMGRHAELLKT
+577 LAAMGRHKELLKE

>member
-25 FALTELGIPTIVS
+25 FALTELGIPTIIS
-38 RMVDGGVASGDK
+38 RMVDGGVASGDRE
-50 AYLMK
+50 YLLK
-55 MGGLIVLISLVGILG
+55 MGGLIALISVVGILG
-70 TISLGYCGA
+70 TVVLGYCGA
-79 RISTSVTCDIRN
+79 RISTAVTCDIRN

-142 SVSFALIIT
+142 AVSFTLIIM
-151 SSVRLSLII
+151 SSVKLSLII

-220 EQNQEFTNQSKKL
+220 EQNQVFTNQSKKL
-233 FTLMSATEPAFYLL
+233 FTLMSSTEPLFFLL

-254 IYFFAS
+254 IYFVAS
-260 QMINQSTLQVGQLMA
+260 QMIDQSALQVGQLMA

-313 TPDIVDEISA
+313 TPDITDETVSM
-323 GQSNDADGE
+323 QRVHDD
-332 RERDGVT
+332 REPIKEVIF
-339 QVRDGRKQSYGGVKQ
+339 
-354 AHHDRKPVEEIV
+354 E
-366 FDHVDFCYPDGEEAV
+366 HVDFCSPDGEEAV
-381 LKDVSFTAKA
+381 LKDISFSARAGQTTAI
-391 GETLAVIGSTG
+391 IGSTG

-416 DVTGGHIL
+416 DVTGGRVL
-424 VDGVDI
+424 VNGVDV
-430 RQMNSHELREH
+430 RQINSHKLREH

-458 NIRFGRADASDEEV
+458 NIRFGCSEATDEEI
-472 RHAAEIAQA
+472 RHAADIAQA
-481 MEFIMDKP
+481 ADFIMDKP
-489 GGFKEKIVEGAGNLS
+489 KGFKERIVEGAGNLS

-534 MKTDAALRQ
+534 MKTDAVLRQ

-568 KILVLDEGR
+568 QILVLDEGR
-577 LTAMGRHAELLKT
+577 LAASGRHEELLKT

-604 EELQNVR
+604 EELQNVC

>member
-25 FALTELGIPTIVS
+25 FALTELGIPTIIS
-38 RMVDGGVASGDK
+38 RMVDGGVASGDRE
-50 AYLMK
+50 YLLK
-55 MGGLIVLISLVGILG
+55 MGGLIALISVVGILG
-70 TISLGYCGA
+70 TVVLGYCGA
-79 RISTSVTCDIRN
+79 RISTAVTCDIRN

-142 SVSFALIIT
+142 AVSFTLIIM
-151 SSVRLSLII
+151 SSVKLSLII

-171 ILVAKISGPVSER
+171 VLVAKISGPVSER

-220 EQNQEFTNQSKKL
+220 EQNQVFTNQSKKL
-233 FTLMSATEPAFYLL
+233 FTLMSSTEPLFFLL

-254 IYFFAS
+254 IYFVAS
-260 QMINQSTLQVGQLMA
+260 QMIDQSALQVGQLIA

-300 NISAKRIEAVMNM
+300 NISAKRIETVMNM
-313 TPDIVDEISA
+313 TPDITDKNVSTQRVHD
-323 GQSNDADGE
+323 D
-332 RERDGVT
+332 REPIKEVIF
-339 QVRDGRKQSYGGVKQ
+339 
-354 AHHDRKPVEEIV
+354 E
-366 FDHVDFCYPDGEEAV
+366 HVDFCYPDGEEAV
-381 LKDVSFTAKA
+381 LKDISFSARAGQTTAI
-391 GETLAVIGSTG
+391 IGSTG

-416 DVTGGHIL
+416 DVTGGRVLI
-424 VDGVDI
+424 DGVDV
-430 RQMNSHELREH
+430 RQINSHKLREH

-458 NIRFGRADASDEEV
+458 NIRFGRSEATDEEI

-481 MEFIMDKP
+481 ADFIMDKP
-489 GGFKEKIVEGAGNLS
+489 NGFKERIVEGAGNLS

-534 MKTDAALRQ
+534 MKTDAVLRQ

-568 KILVLDEGR
+568 QILVLDEGR
-577 LTAMGRHAELLKT
+577 LAASGRHEELLKT

-604 EELQNVR
+604 EELRNVC

>member
-25 FALTELGIPTIVS
+25 FALTELGIPTIIS
-38 RMVDGGVASGDK
+38 KMVDGGVTSGDRE
-50 AYLMK
+50 YLMK
-55 MGGLIVLISLVGILG
+55 MGGLIAVISIVGILG
-70 TISLGYCGA
+70 TVVLGYCGA
-79 RISTSVTCDIRN
+79 RISTAVTCDIRN

-142 SVSFALIIT
+142 VISFTLIIM
-151 SSVRLSLII
+151 SSVRLSLVI

-171 ILVAKISGPVSER
+171 VLVAKISGPISER

-220 EQNQEFTNQSKKL
+220 EQNQEFTNQSRKL
-233 FTLMSATEPAFYLL
+233 FTLMSSTEPLFFLL
-247 MNIAALA
+247 MNIAAIS
-254 IYFFAS
+254 IYFIAS

-300 NISAKRIEAVMNM
+300 NISAKRIEVVMNM
-313 TPDIVDEISA
+313 TPDIQDEISEEKTV
-323 GQSNDADGE
+323 SDIGE
-332 RERDGVT
+332 
-339 QVRDGRKQSYGGVKQ
+339 
-354 AHHDRKPVEEIV
+354 HIEEVV

-381 LKDVSFTAKA
+381 LKDISFTAKA
-391 GETLAVIGSTG
+391 GETLAIIGSTG

-416 DVTGGHIL
+416 DVTGGRVLIN
-424 VDGVDI
+424 GVDV

-458 NIRFGRADASDEEV
+458 NIRFGREDATDEEV

-481 MEFIMDKP
+481 MDFIMDKP
-489 GGFKEKIVEGAGNLS
+489 NGFQEKIVEGAGNLS

-510 LSIARALVR
+510 LSITRALVR

-534 MKTDAALRQ
+534 MKTDAVLRQ
-543 ALKPEVKNA
+543 ALKSEVKNA
-552 IVIIVAQRV
+552 VVIIVAQRV

-568 KILVLDEGR
+568 QILVLDEGR
-577 LTAMGRHAELLKT
+577 LAAMGCHKELLKE

>member
-25 FALTELGIPTIVS
+25 FALTELGIPTIIS
-38 RMVDGGVASGDK
+38 KMVDGGVASGDRE
-50 AYLMK
+50 YLMK
-55 MGGLIVLISLVGILG
+55 MGGLIAVISIVGILG
-70 TISLGYCGA
+70 TVVLGYCGA
-79 RISTSVTCDIRN
+79 RISTAVTCDIRN

-142 SVSFALIIT
+142 VISFTLIIM
-151 SSVRLSLII
+151 SSVRLSLVI

-171 ILVAKISGPVSER
+171 VLVAKISGPISER

-220 EQNQEFTNQSKKL
+220 EQNQEFTNQSRKL
-233 FTLMSATEPAFYLL
+233 FTLMSSTEPLFFLL
-247 MNIAALA
+247 MNIAAIS
-254 IYFFAS
+254 IYFIAS

-300 NISAKRIEAVMNM
+300 NISAKRIEVVMNM
-313 TPDIVDEISA
+313 TPDILDEISEEKTV
-323 GQSNDADGE
+323 SDIGE
-332 RERDGVT
+332 
-339 QVRDGRKQSYGGVKQ
+339 
-354 AHHDRKPVEEIV
+354 HIEEVV

-381 LKDVSFTAKA
+381 LKDISFTAKA
-391 GETLAVIGSTG
+391 GETLAIIGSTG

-416 DVTGGHIL
+416 DVTGGRVLIN
-424 VDGVDI
+424 GVDV

-458 NIRFGRADASDEEV
+458 NIRFGREDATDEEV

-481 MEFIMDKP
+481 MDFIMDKP
-489 GGFKEKIVEGAGNLS
+489 NGFQEKIVEGAGNLS
-504 GGQKQR
+504 GGQNQR
-510 LSIARALVR
+510 LSITRALVR

-534 MKTDAALRQ
+534 MKTDAVLRQ
-543 ALKPEVKNA
+543 ALKSEVKNA
-552 IVIIVAQRV
+552 VVIIVAQRV

-568 KILVLDEGR
+568 QILVLDEGR
-577 LTAMGRHAELLKT
+577 LAAMGRHKELLKE

>member
-1 MRLMLSYLKRY
+1 MRLMLSYLKSY

-25 FALTELGIPTIVS
+25 FALTELGIPTIIS
-38 RMVDGGVASGDK
+38 RMVDGGVASGDRE
-50 AYLMK
+50 YLLK
-55 MGGLIVLISLVGILG
+55 MGGLIALISVVGILG
-70 TISLGYCGA
+70 TVVLGYCGA
-79 RISTSVTCDIRN
+79 RISTAVTCDIRN

-142 SVSFALIIT
+142 VVSFTLIIM
-151 SSVRLSLII
+151 SSVKLSLII

-220 EQNQEFTNQSKKL
+220 KQNQAFTNQSKKL
-233 FTLMSATEPAFYLL
+233 FTLMSSTEPLFFLL

-254 IYFFAS
+254 IYFVAS
-260 QMINQSTLQVGQLMA
+260 QMIDQSALQVGQLMA

-313 TPDIVDEISA
+313 TPDITDETVST
-323 GQSNDADGE
+323 QRVHDD
-332 RERDGVT
+332 REPIKEVIF
-339 QVRDGRKQSYGGVKQ
+339 
-354 AHHDRKPVEEIV
+354 E
-366 FDHVDFCYPDGEEAV
+366 HVDFCYPDGEEAV
-381 LKDVSFTAKA
+381 LKDISFSSRAGQTTAI
-391 GETLAVIGSTG
+391 IGSTG

-416 DVTGGHIL
+416 DVTGGRVL
-424 VDGVDI
+424 VNGVDV
-430 RQMNSHELREH
+430 RQINSHKLREH

-458 NIRFGRADASDEEV
+458 NIRFGCSEATDEEI
-472 RHAAEIAQA
+472 RHAADIAQA
-481 MEFIMDKP
+481 ADFIMDKP
-489 GGFKEKIVEGAGNLS
+489 KGFKERIVEGAGNLS

-534 MKTDAALRQ
+534 MKTDAVLRQ

-568 KILVLDEGR
+568 QILVLDEGR
-577 LTAMGRHAELLKT
+577 LAASGRHEELLKT

-604 EELQNVR
+604 EELQNVC

>member
-25 FALTELGIPTIVS
+25 FALTELGIPTIIS
-38 RMVDGGVASGDK
+38 RMVDGGVASGDRE
-50 AYLMK
+50 YLLK
-55 MGGLIVLISLVGILG
+55 MGGLIALISVVGILG
-70 TISLGYCGA
+70 TVVLGYCGA
-79 RISTSVTCDIRN
+79 RISTAVTCDIRN

-142 SVSFALIIT
+142 AVSFTLIIM
-151 SSVRLSLII
+151 SSVKLSLII

-220 EQNQEFTNQSKKL
+220 EQNQVFTNQSKKL
-233 FTLMSATEPAFYLL
+233 FTLMSSTEPLFFLL

-254 IYFFAS
+254 IYFVAS
-260 QMINQSTLQVGQLMA
+260 QMIDQSALQVGQLMA

-313 TPDIVDEISA
+313 TPDITNETVSTQRVHD
-323 GQSNDADGE
+323 D
-332 RERDGVT
+332 REPIKEVIF
-339 QVRDGRKQSYGGVKQ
+339 
-354 AHHDRKPVEEIV
+354 E
-366 FDHVDFCYPDGEEAV
+366 HVDFCYSDGEEAV
-381 LKDVSFTAKA
+381 LKDISFSARAGQTTAI
-391 GETLAVIGSTG
+391 IGSTG

-416 DVTGGHIL
+416 DVTGGRVL
-424 VDGVDI
+424 VNGVDV
-430 RQMNSHELREH
+430 RQINSHKLREH

-458 NIRFGRADASDEEV
+458 NIRFGCSEATDEEI
-472 RHAAEIAQA
+472 RHAADIAQA
-481 MEFIMDKP
+481 ADFIMDKP
-489 GGFKEKIVEGAGNLS
+489 KGFKERIVEGAGNLS

-534 MKTDAALRQ
+534 MKTDAVLRQ

-568 KILVLDEGR
+568 QILVLDEGR
-577 LTAMGRHAELLKT
+577 LAASGRHEELLKT

-604 EELQNVR
+604 EELQNVC

>member
-25 FALTELGIPTIVS
+25 FALTELGIPTIIS
-38 RMVDGGVASGDK
+38 RMVDGGVAGEDRE
-50 AYLMK
+50 YLLK
-55 MGGLIVLISLVGILG
+55 MGGLIVLISVVGILG
-70 TISLGYCGA
+70 TVVLGYCGA
-79 RISTSVTCDIRN
+79 RISTAVTCDIRN

-142 SVSFALIIT
+142 AVSFTLIIM
-151 SSVRLSLII
+151 SSVKLSLII

-220 EQNQEFTNQSKKL
+220 EQNQVFTNQSKKL
-233 FTLMSATEPAFYLL
+233 FTLMSSTEPLFFLL

-254 IYFFAS
+254 IYFVAS
-260 QMINQSTLQVGQLMA
+260 QMIDQSALQVGQLMA

-313 TPDIVDEISA
+313 TPDITDETVST
-323 GQSNDADGE
+323 QRVHDD
-332 RERDGVT
+332 REPIKEVIF
-339 QVRDGRKQSYGGVKQ
+339 
-354 AHHDRKPVEEIV
+354 E
-366 FDHVDFCYPDGEEAV
+366 HVDFCYPDGEEAV
-381 LKDVSFTAKA
+381 LKDISFSARAGQTTAI
-391 GETLAVIGSTG
+391 IGSTG

-416 DVTGGHIL
+416 DVTGGRVL
-424 VDGVDI
+424 VNGVDV
-430 RQMNSHELREH
+430 RQINSHKLREH

-458 NIRFGRADASDEEV
+458 NIRFGRSEATDEEI

-481 MEFIMDKP
+481 ADFIMDKP
-489 GGFKEKIVEGAGNLS
+489 NGFKERIVEGAGNLS

-534 MKTDAALRQ
+534 MKTDAVLRQ

-568 KILVLDEGR
+568 QILVLDEGR
-577 LTAMGRHAELLKT
+577 LAASGRHEELLKT

-604 EELQNVR
+604 EELRNVC

>member
-25 FALTELGIPTIVS
+25 FALTELGIPTIIS
-38 RMVDGGVASGDK
+38 RMVDGGVAGEDRE
-50 AYLMK
+50 YLLK
-55 MGGLIVLISLVGILG
+55 MGGLIVLISVVGILG
-70 TISLGYCGA
+70 TVVLGYCGA
-79 RISTSVTCDIRN
+79 RISTAVTCDIRN

-142 SVSFALIIT
+142 AVSFTLIIM
-151 SSVRLSLII
+151 SSVKLSLII

-220 EQNQEFTNQSKKL
+220 EQNQVFTNQSKKL
-233 FTLMSATEPAFYLL
+233 FTLMSSTEPLFFLL

-254 IYFFAS
+254 IYFVAS
-260 QMINQSTLQVGQLMA
+260 QMIDQSALQVGQLIA

-313 TPDIVDEISA
+313 TPDITDETVST
-323 GQSNDADGE
+323 QRVHDD
-332 RERDGVT
+332 REPIKEVIF
-339 QVRDGRKQSYGGVKQ
+339 
-354 AHHDRKPVEEIV
+354 E
-366 FDHVDFCYPDGEEAV
+366 HVDFCYPDGEEAV
-381 LKDVSFTAKA
+381 LKDISFSARAGQTTAI
-391 GETLAVIGSTG
+391 IGSTG

-416 DVTGGHIL
+416 DVTGGRVL
-424 VDGVDI
+424 VNGVDV
-430 RQMNSHELREH
+430 RQINSHKLREH

-458 NIRFGRADASDEEV
+458 NIRFGRSEATDEEI

-481 MEFIMDKP
+481 ADFIMDKP
-489 GGFKEKIVEGAGNLS
+489 NGFKERIVEGAGNLS

-534 MKTDAALRQ
+534 MKTDAVLRQ

-568 KILVLDEGR
+568 QILVLDEGR
-577 LTAMGRHAELLKT
+577 LAASGRHEELLKT

-604 EELQNVR
+604 EELQNVC

>member
-1 MRLMLSYLKRY
+1 MRLMLSYLKSY

-25 FALTELGIPTIVS
+25 FALTELGIPTIIS
-38 RMVDGGVASGDK
+38 RMVDGGVASGDRE
-50 AYLMK
+50 YLLK
-55 MGGLIVLISLVGILG
+55 MGGLIALISVVGILG
-70 TISLGYCGA
+70 TVVLGYCGA
-79 RISTSVTCDIRN
+79 RISTAVTCDIRN

-142 SVSFALIIT
+142 VVSFTLIIM
-151 SSVRLSLII
+151 SSVKLSLII

-220 EQNQEFTNQSKKL
+220 KQNQAFTNQSQKL
-233 FTLMSATEPAFYLL
+233 FTLMSSTEPLFFLL

-254 IYFFAS
+254 IYFVAS
-260 QMINQSTLQVGQLMA
+260 QMIDQSALQVGQLMA

-300 NISAKRIEAVMNM
+300 NISAKRIEAVMDM
-313 TPDIVDEISA
+313 TPDITDETVST
-323 GQSNDADGE
+323 QRVHDD
-332 RERDGVT
+332 REPIKEVIF
-339 QVRDGRKQSYGGVKQ
+339 
-354 AHHDRKPVEEIV
+354 E
-366 FDHVDFCYPDGEEAV
+366 HVDFCYPDGEEAV
-381 LKDVSFTAKA
+381 LKDISFSARAGQTTAI
-391 GETLAVIGSTG
+391 IGSTG

-416 DVTGGHIL
+416 DVTGGRVL
-424 VDGVDI
+424 VNGVDV
-430 RQMNSHELREH
+430 RQINSHKLREH

-458 NIRFGRADASDEEV
+458 NIRFGCSEATDEEI

-481 MEFIMDKP
+481 ADFIMDKP
-489 GGFKEKIVEGAGNLS
+489 KGFKERIVEGAGNLS

-534 MKTDAALRQ
+534 MKTDAVLRQ

-568 KILVLDEGR
+568 QILVLDEGR
-577 LTAMGRHAELLKT
+577 LAASGRHEELLKT

-604 EELQNVR
+604 EELQNVC